1 MKSISI
7 FLGIFSILT
16 ACNKKATPN
25 LEENNQLKDSISL
38 VKHSTEKH
46 LKDATEEK
54 VEPKVIVFTVQ
65 IAALQD
71 QKNSLKKFKNAHVY
85 KEGNFTKYRIGHFN
99 TYKEARN
106 SRRKLLAS
114 YPGAFVQALQNNVP
128 IHISK
133 ALE

>member
-7 FLGIFSILT
+7 FLGIFFILVS
-16 ACNKKATPN
+16 CNKKEIPN
-25 LEENNQLKDSISL
+25 QEENNQLKDSISL
-38 VKHSTEKH
+38 VKNQTKKQ
-46 LKDATEEK
+46 LKDATEDQ
-54 VEPKVIVFTVQ
+54 VEPKVIIFTVQ

-71 QKNSLKKFKNAHVY
+71 QKNSIKKLKNVDVY

-99 TYKEARN
+99 TYKEARIC
-106 SRRKLLAS
+106 RRKLLVS
-114 YPGAFVQALQNNVP
+114 YPGAFVQALQNNTP